1 MRRARG
7 WPRENATRTRE
18 IPLAPLKSRSRTER
32 RLWTARGH
40 VRQVDYPTRWLSRRP
55 TVRFSV
61 IGPDSLPGKRVF
73 ARRIPLLQSLHLPVL
88 HDELIDVI
96 SELRSPELQTLD
108 RDKLSRRSDREY
120 QRKTGPR
127 LVVHFKLNF
136 ARGQVYPRELL
147 QKLRVQGL
155 GLAREYDFG
164 LVQGRHCAVDISLGI
179 RPEVDRELAIL
190 LVIRRVE
197 PIVVEVAHREL
208 EFVKTELKLVTF
220 ESDLENAVRRIL
232 KLASV
237 VGQRSEEHTS
247 ELQSRLHLVCR
258 LLLEKKKKT

>member
-1 MRRARG
+1 
-7 WPRENATRTRE
+7 
-18 IPLAPLKSRSRTER
+18 
-32 RLWTARGH
+32 
-40 VRQVDYPTRWLSRRP
+40 
-55 TVRFSV
+55 
-61 IGPDSLPGKRVF
+61 
-73 ARRIPLLQSLHLPVL
+73 
-88 HDELIDVI
+88 
-96 SELRSPELQTLD
+96 
-108 RDKLSRRSDREY
+108 
-120 QRKTGPR
+120 
-127 LVVHFKLNF
+127 VHFKLNF

-197 PIVVEVAHREL
+197 PIVVEVGHREL

-237 VGQRSEEHTS
+237 VGQRVR
-247 ELQSRLHLVCR
+247 RLGVRNAVRASLRPRFGACLLVCEP
-258 LLLEKKKKT
+258 LLERSFSGGRGSRWTDLPSLPEIKARPQYCQLRLSSTINSDLKLPS